1 MKVWKCNLCL
11 KWVMS
16 EFWKRHCGLLRISVS
31 YSMELISFPVS
42 LRGGWW
48 HGSRR
53 VTSGNKISQYYII
66 IFQKLWS
73 DVICMSFYFLLAADI
88 RCYQVWGL
96 SPCNNGTGRLLDIGK
111 AVDTQVVQGAGTTL
125 WELSCFIYSDVPSTK
140 TLPWHVL

>member
-1 MKVWKCNLCL
+1 
-11 KWVMS
+11 MS
-16 EFWKRHCGLLRISVS
+16 EFWKRHCLLRISVS

-53 VTSGNKISQYYII
+53 VTSRNKISQYYII

-73 DVICMSFYFLLAADI
+73 DIICMSYCFLLAADI

-96 SPCNNGTGRLLDIGK
+96 SLCNNGTGRLLDIGK
-111 AVDTQVVQGAGTTL
+111 AVDTQVVQGAGTAL
-125 WELSCFIYSDVPSTK
+125 WELSCFVYSDVPSTK